1 MAGKYLSFKELCAKL
16 GNRSRSAIYCDLK
29 EGRLPLGVL
38 LGGKR
43 YWPESEVDSHLQ
55 KLAEKQAA

>member
-1 MAGKYLSFKELCAKL
+1 MKIYLTFNELRAKL
-16 GNRSRSAIYCDLK
+16 GNRSRTAIYCDLK

-43 YWPESEVDSHLQ
+43 YWLESEVDSHLQ
-55 KLAEKQAA
+55 NLAEKQAA

>member
-1 MAGKYLSFKELCAKL
+1 LCAKL
-16 GNRSRSAIYCDLK
+16 GNRSRSAIYCHLK